1 LIITFDGAI
10 ATNQQYINSKTSHLI
25 LSHTAV
31 ADSLLLSEYDDRPY
45 EYYSSGWTKSA
56 GRSQLGAIRLN
67 GNNWKKDVWECNF
80 HATQAQADLFDLL
93 LQAQQ
98 NSTPI
103 IITDHWKTTLVTRQ
117 IWVDVDQRY
126 KTAVA
131 TNEWYR
137 LQFQALEV

>member
-1 LIITFDGAI
+1 LIITFDGEI
-10 ATNQQYINSKTSHLI
+10 ATNAQYINSKTSHLI
-25 LSHTAV
+25 LSHAAV

-45 EYYSSGWTKSA
+45 EYYPIGWTKSA
-56 GRSQLGAIRLN
+56 GRSLLGAIRLN

-80 HATQAQADLFDLL
+80 HTTQAQADLFDSL

-98 NSTPI
+98 DNTPI
-103 IITDHWKTTLVTRQ
+103 SIADRWKTAPIVRQ